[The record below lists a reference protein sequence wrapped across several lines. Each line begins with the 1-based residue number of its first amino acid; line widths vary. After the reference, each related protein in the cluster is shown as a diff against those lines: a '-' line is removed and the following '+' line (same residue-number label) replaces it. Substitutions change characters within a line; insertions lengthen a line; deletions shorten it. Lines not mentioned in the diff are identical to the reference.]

1 VIERLNFKDIYNLSN
16 KNSLHSIEKDKLL
29 SHLDATLKY
38 DSFKNADVVIEAVFE
53 DIGIKHRVLK
63 EIESV
68 VPNHCIIATNTSA
81 IPIAKI
87 AAGSSRPDKVSS
99 FSHII
104 LSCYNI
110 LNCIKLF

>member
-1 VIERLNFKDIYNLSN
+1 V
-16 KNSLHSIEKDKLL
+16 HSIEKDKYL

-38 DSFKNADVVIEAVFE
+38 DNFKNADVVIEAVFE
-53 DIGIKHRVLK
+53 NIDIKHKVLK

-87 AAGSSRPDKVSS
+87 AAGSSRPDKVS
-99 FSHII
+99 FPYII
-104 LSCYNI
+104 LSCYNNTFNYII
-110 LNCIKLF
+110 LLF